1 MKKLLLLLVCLF
13 TFQAVVKAND
23 DKPIKVAQLPQ
34 SVQQF
39 IKSHFGNSKVAIA
52 KMETDWLDK
61 SYDVIFTDGNK
72 LEFDKQGNWK
82 EINCK
87 YSAVPAGVI
96 PAQILKYVSENY
108 PDAKVLKIE
117 RDKKDYEVK
126 LSNRWEL
133 KFDLQFNLIDI
144 DD

>member
-23 DKPIKVAQLPQ
+23 DKPIKVTQLPQ
-34 SVQQF
+34 SAQQF

-87 YSAVPAGVI
+87 YSAVPTSVI
-96 PAQILKYVSENY
+96 PAPILKYGSDNY

-117 RDKKDYEVK
+117 RDKRDYEVK

-144 DD
+144 DN

>member
-34 SVQQF
+34 SAQQF

-61 SYDVIFTDGNK
+61 SYGIRYASMAG
-72 LEFDKQGNWK
+72 
-82 EINCK
+82 
-87 YSAVPAGVI
+87 AVAS
-96 PAQILKYVSENY
+96 LSNT
-108 PDAKVLKIE
+108 VLS
-117 RDKKDYEVK
+117 
-126 LSNRWEL
+126 LSNRYRVGIAF
-133 KFDLQFNLIDI
+133 KS
-144 DD
+144 

>member
-23 DKPIKVAQLPQ
+23 DKPIKVAQLPH
-34 SVQQF
+34 SAQQF

>member
-1 MKKLLLLLVCLF
+1 MKKLLLLFMCLF
-13 TFQAVVKAND
+13 TIQSVVKAND
-23 DKPIKVAQLPQ
+23 DKPIKIEQLPQ
-34 SVQQF
+34 SAQQF
-39 IKSHFGNSKVAIA
+39 IKSHFGDSKVAIA
-52 KMETDWLDK
+52 KMETDWFDK
-61 SYDVIFTDGNK
+61 SYDIIFTDGNK

-87 YSAVPAGVI
+87 YSAVPTSVI

-108 PDAKVLKIE
+108 PEAKVLKIE

-126 LSNRWEL
+126 LSNKWEL
-133 KFDLQFNLIDI
+133 KFDLQFNLVDI

>member
-34 SVQQF
+34 QAQQF

>member
-13 TFQAVVKAND
+13 TFQAVVKASD

-34 SVQQF
+34 SAQQF

>member
-23 DKPIKVAQLPQ
+23 DNPIKVAQLPQ
-34 SVQQF
+34 SAQQF

>member
-34 SVQQF
+34 SAQQF

-96 PAQILKYVSENY
+96 PAQILKYVSENS

>member
-13 TFQAVVKAND
+13 TFQAVVKAYD

-34 SVQQF
+34 SAQQF

-82 EINCK
+82 ETNCK

>member
-23 DKPIKVAQLPQ
+23 DKPIKVAHLPQ
-34 SVQQF
+34 SAQQF